1 MTTPA
6 TVVSPST
13 CTKSQRPDG
22 GRVQRNPILYDT
34 HPFSSMKQFAEFLAL
49 RYDTDRTCH
58 CYYRDMRLV
67 HDWAQCDPAQIG
79 EARLRDYFL
88 YVKTVKQWK
97 PKTIRQTVASTKLFF
112 VEMLGHE
119 DWKVFSQ
126 IKTKDHDELPAVLSR
141 EQVHR
146 LLLHIRLRRYRTPMK
161 LIYCCG
167 LRLAECLSLT
177 IHDICG
183 DENKLWIRCGKS
195 KRDRMVPIATA
206 MVEDLRAYWGFHR
219 NPLLVAATTI
229 PSSSH
234 GACARP
240 QCPCPTARC
249 SV

>member
-1 MTTPA
+1 
-6 TVVSPST
+6 
-13 CTKSQRPDG
+13 
-22 GRVQRNPILYDT
+22 
-34 HPFSSMKQFAEFLAL
+34 MKQFAEFLAL